1 MLISIA
7 RMFLSGVDIH
17 QFVGNKCV
25 VAVVE
30 LRGKVG
36 RLESTSR
43 NFINGVT
50 PVGAPTNY
58 ADLVSDRISALPLD
72 VDGNDNGFSDALTDG
87 LMCHR
92 LTAGLTGSAVT
103 NGAIGLGASR
113 ADWAAIQAFVN
124 PRCGANFW
132 RFHPYFEA

>member
-7 RMFLSGVDIH
+7 RMFLPGVDIH

-25 VAVVE
+25 VAVAE

-43 NFINGVT
+43 KLINGVT

-72 VDGNDNGFSDALTDG
+72 VDGNGFSDGLTGG

-92 LTAGLTGSAVT
+92 LTAGHGQRGHKWCNRA
-103 NGAIGLGASR
+103 GRKQGRLGCDSGVR
-113 ADWAAIQAFVN
+113 EPKMW
-124 PRCGANFW
+124 
-132 RFHPYFEA
+132 H

>member
-1 MLISIA
+1 MLFLIA
-7 RMFLSGVDIH
+7 RMFLPGVDIH

-25 VAVVE
+25 VAVAE
-30 LRGKVG
+30 LRGNVG

-43 NFINGVT
+43 KLINGVT

-72 VDGNDNGFSDALTDG
+72 VDGNGFSDALTGG

-113 ADWAAIQAFVN
+113 ADWAAIQAIAN
-124 PRCGANFW
+124 PRCGTNC
-132 RFHPYFEA
+132 